1 MLNRPSLHSAN
12 PALFSCLASPW
23 QSGMISCR
31 GSPCQPAGAAFQR
44 PSQRQPGRSPGR
56 RSVSVSAGLLD
67 LRQPQRLADF
77 ELLRGGGGGSGT
89 ISIATDAEG
98 EELKQWMLA
107 RGLPP
112 QKVRRHLCAALA
124 RAC

>member
-67 LRQPQRLADF
+67 L
-77 ELLRGGGGGSGT
+77 LRGGGGGSGT